1 MLSACYLTALGALFW
16 LLIRRAVDQCEAKG
30 DLRFF
35 CYIARNSEE
44 FLAHFTLVAAT
55 FALAS
60 LALIIGMDSGIVTL
74 AFLSAV
80 EAFLV
85 QVQLGIQGAGLST
98 WSTAAILTVVYL
110 LHLIR
115 LPEDV
120 EFRRFPRAL
129 KFIRRPARVPGIRS
143 TLHTGVYLIAL
154 ITASAVFFAS
164 QAGALTQIVSMRLA
178 AISTSA
184 GQNVKETERETET
197 ETEEAMEAALAKY
210 TADDLIDQSVERIQ
224 SLEDPISEQREDRQ
238 RARQE
243 EAGHRKKEN
252 LKRLTDFR
260 AKAMN
265 RLKGVELTVK
275 ETPGTSTSGLVN
287 QTIPVNPYVHNE
299 RFLRRFAT
307 RQRPVSRYPRSAY
320 YRGRPGRGGAV
331 ARQRL
336 QPLYPGLRAYYPER
350 RTDSGQVKKKSLDA
364 DKLIDAVHSDL
375 ESIEDPLKQE
385 RAIDV
390 ADELFSQSPSTDLEF
405 FRKVETFAKETLPAD
420 GAAALLISSYTARN
434 PGSDKRS
441 VAPVSTPFPP
451 ARPPVLLYPWHG
463 PSYPPGLRPPR

>member
-16 LLIRRAVDQCEAKG
+16 LLIRRSVDQCEAKG
-30 DLRFF
+30 DPRFF
-35 CYIARNSEE
+35 CYLAKNSEE

-60 LALIIGMDSGIVTL
+60 LVLIIGMGSGITTL

-98 WSTAAILTVVYL
+98 WSTVAILMAVYL
-110 LHLIR
+110 VHLIR

-143 TLHTGVYLIAL
+143 TLHAGVYLILL

-164 QAGALTQIVSMRLA
+164 QAGALTQIVSARLA
-178 AISTSA
+178 EISTSA
-184 GQNVKETERETET
+184 GQNVKETERE
-197 ETEEAMEAALAKY
+197 EAMEAALAKY
-210 TADDLIDQSVERIQ
+210 TANDLPDESVEQIR
-224 SLEDPISEQREDRQ
+224 SLEDPISEQREDQQ

-243 EAGHRKKEN
+243 EAGHRRKEN
-252 LKRLTDFR
+252 LKRLADFR
-260 AKAMN
+260 TQAMD

-275 ETPGTSTSGLVN
+275 EAPVTSTSGLVN
-287 QTIPVNPYVHNE
+287 QTIPVNPYVPNE

-307 RQRPVSRYPRSAY
+307 GQRPVFPHPRPGYYRQRPR
-320 YRGRPGRGGAV
+320 RGNAV

-336 QPLYPGLRAYYPER
+336 QPRYPGVRTYYPER
-350 RTDSGQVKKKSLDA
+350 RVDSSQVEKQSLDA
-364 DKLIDAVHSDL
+364 RQLIDAVHSDL

-385 RAIDV
+385 RAIEV
-390 ADELFSQSPSTDLEF
+390 ADELFSQSSSTDLEF
-405 FRKVETFAKETLPAD
+405 FRRVEAFAKETLPAD
-420 GAAALLISSYTARN
+420 GAAALLISRFTAQKPR
-434 PGSDKRS
+434 PGLRS
-441 VAPVSTPFPP
+441 VAPVSPPFPP
-451 ARPPVLLYPWHG
+451 PGPPVSAYPWYA
-463 PSYPPGLRPPR
+463 PNYPPGVRPPR